1 MNVRKQSFEITAD
14 RLIETWTIFCFFT
27 HAGNIS
33 PETPIETQHLVIYF
47 YSRPY
52 LALFKSLAYFLNPV
66 TIALS
71 LDRSLLMCWP
81 SIHVFC
87 NHQGNFI
94 YIIPESYENSIS
106 VMFNTPFSHPHGTQ
120 RPLYVLP
127 RMGVR
132 EILFCPAFFCSKA
145 CK

>member
-52 LALFKSLAYFLNPV
+52 LALLESFADFLNPV
-66 TIALS
+66 TICA
-71 LDRSLLMCWP
+71 
-81 SIHVFC
+81 VA
-87 NHQGNFI
+87 G
-94 YIIPESYENSIS
+94 
-106 VMFNTPFSHPHGTQ
+106 
-120 RPLYVLP
+120 
-127 RMGVR
+127 
-132 EILFCPAFFCSKA
+132 
-145 CK
+145 

>member
-94 YIIPESYENSIS
+94 YIIPESYEK
-106 VMFNTPFSHPHGTQ
+106 FNLRNVQYTIFSPSWDTTAIIRPAPFGCAGN
-120 RPLYVLP
+120 LVLP
-127 RMGVR
+127 CRFLKVEM
-132 EILFCPAFFCSKA
+132 S
-145 CK
+145 